1 MQRLSLEPAAL
12 HVARL
17 APLLEWLQTHLAL
30 TVLLRTSHSA
40 YLELYCEGYN
50 SHVLLLEEYPE
61 APASTLRL
69 EADNVEFERLSPL
82 LTSQGAYCV
91 EASREN
97 PSASRSC
104 AWRVLTMPLPGD
116 WQLML
121 LALDPRRCQHLG
133 LHGSG
138 P

>member
-1 MQRLSLEPAAL
+1 MQRLSLEPTAL

-17 APLLEWLQTHLAL
+17 APLLEWLQVHLAL
-30 TVLLRTSHSA
+30 TVLLRTSYSA
-40 YLELYCEGYN
+40 YLELHRKGHN
-50 SHVLLLEEYPE
+50 SHVLLLEEHPE

-69 EADNVEFERLSPL
+69 EADNVEFERLAPRL
-82 LTSQGAYCV
+82 MSQGAHCL
-91 EASREN
+91 EASREH
-97 PSASRSC
+97 PSASRGC

-121 LALDPRRCQHLG
+121 LALDPHRCQHLG
-133 LHGSG
+133 PHGLT

>member
-17 APLLEWLQTHLAL
+17 EPLLEWLQTCLAL
-30 TVLLRTSHSA
+30 TVLLRTPYSA
-40 YLELYCEGYN
+40 CLELHREGNN
-50 SHVLLLEEYPE
+50 SHVLLLEEHSG
-61 APASTLRL
+61 APANTLRL
-69 EADNVEFERLSPL
+69 EADNVEFERLVPQ
-82 LTSQGAYCV
+82 LTRQGARCL
-91 EASREN
+91 EASREH
-97 PSASRSC
+97 PSASRGC

-121 LALDPRRCQHLG
+121 LALDPSRCQPLG
-133 LHGSG
+133 PHGLA

>member
-17 APLLEWLQTHLAL
+17 EPLLEWLQAHLAL
-30 TVLLRTSHSA
+30 PILLRTPYSA
-40 YLELYCEGYN
+40 YLELHREGHD
-50 SHVLLLEEYPE
+50 SHVLLLEEHPE

-69 EADNVEFERLSPL
+69 EADNVEFERLAPL
-82 LTSQGAYCV
+82 LTHQGARCV
-91 EASREN
+91 EASREH
-97 PSASRSC
+97 PSASRGC
-104 AWRVLTMPLPGD
+104 AWRVLTIPLPDD

-121 LALDPRRCQHLG
+121 LALDPRRCQPLG
-133 LHGSG
+133 PHGLA

>member
-17 APLLEWLQTHLAL
+17 TPLLEWLQTHLAL
-30 TVLLRTSHSA
+30 QILLRTPYSA
-40 YLELYCEGYN
+40 YLELHCEGHN
-50 SHVLLLEEYPE
+50 SHVLLLEEHPD

-69 EADNVEFERLSPL
+69 EADNAEFEHLAPR
-82 LTSQGAYCV
+82 LTSQGARCL
-91 EASREN
+91 EASREH
-97 PSASRSC
+97 PSASRGC

-121 LALDPRRCQHLG
+121 LALDPCRCQH
-133 LHGSG
+133 SG
-138 P
+138 PHRLAP